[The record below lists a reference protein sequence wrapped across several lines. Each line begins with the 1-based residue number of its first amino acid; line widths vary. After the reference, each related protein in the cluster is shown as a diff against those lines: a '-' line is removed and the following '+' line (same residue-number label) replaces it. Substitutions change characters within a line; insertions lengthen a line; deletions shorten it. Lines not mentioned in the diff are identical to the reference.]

1 MYGELLPLGG
11 GDPIPLLKKKL
22 LVGRREKCDIVLRF
36 ANVSAHHCELWFDSG
51 YLFVRDLGS
60 SNGVKIN
67 GGVKITT
74 DVRVDPGDELTIA
87 KHAYRVDYS
96 PADLGAVGPPPTEN
110 RAAEIMS
117 TSLLARAG
125 LKKAEPGRPARTKTA
140 GRFDVLDD
148 SAGQIKLPGDKL

>member
-1 MYGELLPLGG
+1 MYGELVPVGG

-67 GGVKITT
+67 NG
-74 DVRVDPGDELTIA
+74 VRVTEGRLDPGDILTIA
-87 KHAYRVDYS
+87 KHTYRVEYS

-110 RAAEIMS
+110 RAREIMS

-125 LKKAEPGRPARTKTA
+125 LQKADIGGGRSSKRS
-140 GRFDVLDD
+140 GRFDVNDN